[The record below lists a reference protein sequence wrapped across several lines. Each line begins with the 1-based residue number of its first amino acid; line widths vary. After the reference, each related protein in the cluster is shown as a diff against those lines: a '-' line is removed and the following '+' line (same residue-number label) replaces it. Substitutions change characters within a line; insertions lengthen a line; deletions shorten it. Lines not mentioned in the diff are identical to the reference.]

1 MKLTKSELRLIIK
14 EELIKLNELKY
25 PKLVDFNLKED
36 EEDIMTFDKFTKEYK
51 ILDNMSID
59 TWEQY
64 INDMAKKGWTTQYDN
79 INDEFV
85 LS

>member
-36 EEDIMTFDKFTKEYK
+36 EEDIMIFDKFTKEYK

>member
-1 MKLTKSELRLIIK
+1 MKLTKLELRKLIK

-25 PKLVDFNLKED
+25 PKLVDFDLKED

>member
-59 TWEQY
+59 T
-64 INDMAKKGWTTQYDN
+64 
-79 INDEFV
+79 
-85 LS
+85 